1 MAPLRRTAH
10 RLAPV
15 LCLTAGVIL
24 GAGIGLPTAHW
35 VAGFLI
41 PTIATAP
48 PSSSSAAL
56 PSPTARPQPSSASS
70 PAPATPVPTA
80 TLSATPCVPLAT
92 GQQPLDPLH
101 PPPSGYTAV
110 TTLDWI
116 GCGGELL
123 PPAGAFAVGSPWL
136 VALSYTCP
144 TGTAAASTG
153 ATLTVSE
160 AGALPGPSPEV
171 IAEGWTD
178 SADVTG
184 GGPAGSAIGP
194 GSYRLNV
201 TGPTTCLWHLAV
213 YRG

>member
-15 LCLTAGVIL
+15 LGLTAGLIL

-41 PTIATAP
+41 PTTATAP

-70 PAPATPVPTA
+70 PALATPVPTA
-80 TLSATPCVPLAT
+80 TLSATPCAPLAT

-116 GCGGELL
+116 
-123 PPAGAFAVGSPWL
+123 
-136 VALSYTCP
+136 
-144 TGTAAASTG
+144 
-153 ATLTVSE
+153 
-160 AGALPGPSPEV
+160 
-171 IAEGWTD
+171 
-178 SADVTG
+178 
-184 GGPAGSAIGP
+184 
-194 GSYRLNV
+194 
-201 TGPTTCLWHLAV
+201 
-213 YRG
+213 

>member
-1 MAPLRRTAH
+1 MAPLRQTAR

-15 LCLTAGVIL
+15 LCLTAGLIL

-35 VAGFLI
+35 VAGFLT
-41 PTIATAP
+41 PTPTVAV
-48 PSSSSAAL
+48 PSTSAGL

-70 PAPATPVPTA
+70 PAPATPIPTA
-80 TLSATPCVPLAT
+80 TLSATPCAPLAT

-123 PPAGAFAVGSPWL
+123 PPAGAFAVGGPWL

-144 TGTAAASTG
+144 AGTAAASTG

-160 AGALPGPSPEV
+160 AGVLPGSSPEV
-171 IAEGWTD
+171 IAEGRTD